1 MHRRLP
7 RRETVFTG
15 ILLGTLITVVAWILR
30 GTVER
35 TVLLWIG
42 SVFIVNCALV
52 IAMLT
57 IFYEQPEHAKAL
69 QTHQV
74 FGIANE
80 TIQHLRKGLTV
91 ESATQVAK
99 IVLREGDAIAVA
111 ITDRSKVLGFAGS
124 GEDHHSVDQE
134 IMTAA
139 TRRAIEYNATQILGS
154 NEDIGCPVP
163 GCPLQSAIVIP
174 LELKGAAAGTLKF
187 YYSSADK
194 LTESR
199 IAVAEGLGRLLS
211 TQLEVSE
218 VEKQR
223 ELTYRAELRAL
234 QAQINPHFLF
244 NTLNT
249 ITMFCRTDPGEA
261 RRLLIQFS
269 NFFRKSL
276 EHSDEMITLKQELE
290 YVNNYLVLERARFG
304 NNLHVIE
311 DVQPAAEKVRVPAF
325 LLQPLVENSI
335 KHGLPETGTLKI
347 RIRAHA
353 ENGSVKVAVEDD
365 GRGMTQAELSR
376 LFTPGFAKGL
386 GIGLRNVNERLK
398 ATFGPNNGLK
408 VTSTPNVGT
417 SVSFEIPYQE
427 GQVNAS
433 SAIG

>member
-1 MHRRLP
+1 M
-7 RRETVFTG
+7 G
-15 ILLGTLITVVAWILR
+15 ALITVVAWLLR
-30 GTVER
+30 DIVER
-35 TVLLWIG
+35 AVLIWLA
-42 SVFIVNCALV
+42 SVFVANVALV
-52 IAMLT
+52 TLILT

-69 QTHQV
+69 QAHQV
-74 FGIANE
+74 FAIAKE
-80 TIQHLRKGLTV
+80 TVQHLRKGLTV
-91 ESATQVAK
+91 ESATQVAR

-111 ITDRSKVLGFAGS
+111 MTDRTHVLGFAGA
-124 GEDHHSVDQE
+124 GENHHE
-134 IMTAA
+134 TEHGIMTEA
-139 TRRAIEYNATQILGS
+139 TRRAIEYNAPQILGS
-154 NEDIGCPVP
+154 KDDIGCPVP
-163 GCPLQSAIVIP
+163 DCPLRAAIVVP
-174 LELKGAAAGTLKF
+174 LELKGVSAGTLKF

-223 ELTYRAELRAL
+223 ELAFRAELKAL

-261 RRLLIQFS
+261 RRLLVQFS

-304 NNLHVIE
+304 NNLHVVE
-311 DVQPAAEKVRVPAF
+311 DVQPSIDNVRIPAF
-325 LLQPLVENSI
+325 LIQPLVENSI
-335 KHGLPETGTLKI
+335 KHGLPETGSLSI
-347 RIRAHA
+347 RIRALS

-365 GRGMTQAELSR
+365 GRGMTADEVGR
-376 LFTPGFAKGL
+376 LFTPGFVGKGL

-398 ATFGPNNGLK
+398 GTFGPEHGLK
-408 VTSTPNVGT
+408 VSSTPDVGT
-417 SVSFEIPYQE
+417 SISFEIPYRKKD
-427 GQVNAS
+427 
-433 SAIG
+433 